1 MTSILLCSYNR
12 VTDILL
18 KQDLVKMPVTIKL
31 IVNCKKSH
39 SGNGFCNYFVAV
51 LMYKIWWAG

>member
-18 KQDLVKMPVTIKL
+18 KQDLVKLFVTIKL
-31 IVNCKKSH
+31 IVNSKNATVEV
-39 SGNGFCNYFVAV
+39 GYVII
-51 LMYKIWWAG
+51 LLQY